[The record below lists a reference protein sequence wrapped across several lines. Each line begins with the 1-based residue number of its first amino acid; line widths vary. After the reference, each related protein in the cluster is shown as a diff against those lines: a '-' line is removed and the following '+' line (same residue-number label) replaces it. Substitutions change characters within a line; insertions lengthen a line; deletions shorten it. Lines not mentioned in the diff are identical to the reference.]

1 MVLRKSLTN
10 ISIKLQVH
18 LTLSALQAAAYIMSD
33 SGFGSFVWIRSKTVI
48 RDEEA
53 VMHIA

>member
-1 MVLRKSLTN
+1 MYF
-10 ISIKLQVH
+10 IIYFSIVIKVH
-18 LTLSALQAAAYIMSD
+18 VTMYLIQEDYYIMYD